1 MEGVILFA
9 DNNVL
14 CQNSFENKLFTRLSQ
29 EQTLTVLPICSLLD
43 LEATIKTTSTYKA
56 LILDWNFSNPLQQG
70 DDDFEGIDLSSQTPE
85 NILDTLD
92 IYSLIYV
99 YSQNQIPQDIQ
110 DRYKERFSDKIQFNI
125 KNPTNVDQECSH
137 IQQDLQQF
145 SETYPHMEIPYL
157 WSQSIN
163 QSVQKIFRELESA
176 SSFWIKEV
184 RDTAIADGGE
194 PITEIID
201 LFNNLLNEELVQN
214 ESLRASLNSIDGSKG
229 NEVPE
234 NTAKLYQRIFYSQLT
249 EHAPIMTGD
258 IFHFA
263 DDSWGVLI
271 TPECEVSKRTS
282 QSLRLDFLT
291 FNLSDI
297 SDYLQKTK
305 SFDSSKEVYL
315 TLKASKKENLRKI
328 FNNEAFSYHILPS
341 FPSQR
346 NIYNQ
351 LIVIDFKNA
360 YKTKSH
366 DEYSNMRSNYKLNS
380 PYIHQLRQRFIA
392 FFGKIGVPAIP
403 SSLRDFN
410 LNVQS

>member
-234 NTAKLYQRIFYSQLT
+234 NTSKLYQRIFYSQLT

>member
-14 CQNSFENKLFTRLSQ
+14 IQNSFENKLFTRLSQ
-29 EQTLTVLPICSLLD
+29 EQALTVLPICSLSD
-43 LEATIKTTSTYKA
+43 LAATLKTTSTYKA
-56 LILDWNFSNPLQQG
+56 LILDWNFSNHPQQN
-70 DDDFEGIDLSSQTPE
+70 DEDFEDLDLAPQTPE
-85 NILDTLD
+85 NTLDTLD

-110 DRYKERFSDKIQFNI
+110 DRYKERFPNKIQFNI
-125 KNPTNVDQECSH
+125 KNHANIDQECAH
-137 IQQDLQQF
+137 IQQDLQHF
-145 SETYPHMEIPYL
+145 SSTYPHMDIPYI

-176 SSFWIKEV
+176 NSFWIKEV
-184 RDTAIADGGE
+184 RDTAIEDGGE

-201 LFNNLLNEELVQN
+201 LFNNLLSEELVQN
-214 ESLRASLNSIDGSKG
+214 ESLRASLDNINGDGG

-234 NTAKLYQRIFYSQLT
+234 NTAKLYQRIYYSQLT

-263 DDSWGVLI
+263 DDSWGILI
-271 TPECEVSKRTS
+271 TPECEVTKRTS
-282 QSLRLDFLT
+282 QSLELDFLT
-291 FNLSDI
+291 FRLSDVN
-297 SDYLQKTK
+297 DYLQKSNT
-305 SFDSSKEVYL
+305 FDRIKEAYL
-315 TLKASKKENLRKI
+315 TFKESRKEKLRKI
-328 FNNEAFSYHILPS
+328 FNNEVFSSHVLPS

-346 NIYNQ
+346 DIYNQ
-351 LIVIDFKNA
+351 LIVINFKNA

-366 DEYSNMRSNYKLNS
+366 DEYANMRSNYKLNS

-403 SSLRDFN
+403 ISLRDFN
-410 LNVQS
+410 LNAQ

>member
-9 DNNVL
+9 DNNVFG
-14 CQNSFENKLFTRLSQ
+14 QNSFENKLFTKLSQ
-29 EQTLTVLPICSLLD
+29 EQALTVLPICSLSD
-43 LEATIKTTSTYKA
+43 LEATIKTASTYKA
-56 LILDWNFSNPLQQG
+56 LILDWNFNNPLQQE
-70 DDDFEGIDLSSQTPE
+70 DDDFKDLDLDHHQTPE

-110 DRYKERFSDKIQFNI
+110 DKYKELFPNKIQFNI
-125 KNPTNVDQECSH
+125 KNPANIDQECAR

-145 SETYPHMEIPYL
+145 SNTYPHMDIPYL

-176 SSFWIKEV
+176 NSFWIKEV
-184 RDTAIADGGE
+184 KDTATNDGGE

-201 LFNNLLNEELVQN
+201 LFNNLLSEELVQN
-214 ESLRASLNSIDGSKG
+214 ESLRTSLDNINGDSG

-234 NTAKLYQRIFYSQLT
+234 NTAKLYQRIYYSQLT

-258 IFHFA
+258 IFHFI

-271 TPECEVSKRTS
+271 TPECEVSNRIS
-282 QSLRLDFLT
+282 QSLELDFLT
-291 FNLSDI
+291 FNLSDVN
-297 SDYLQKTK
+297 DYLKK
-305 SFDSSKEVYL
+305 SCAFDRLQEAYL
-315 TLKASKKENLRKI
+315 TFKEGRKEKLRKI
-328 FNNEAFSYHILPS
+328 FNNDTFSCHILPS

-351 LIVIDFKNA
+351 LIVINFKNA
-360 YKTKSH
+360 YKTKSY
-366 DEYSNMRSNYKLNS
+366 DEYANMRSNYKLNS

-403 SSLRDFN
+403 SSLRDYN
-410 LNVQS
+410 LKVQ

>member
-70 DDDFEGIDLSSQTPE
+70 DDDLEGIDLSSQTPE